1 MKKFIIVPLIAAT
14 ALGLAACKPS
24 ATVENTTVTNEVTL
38 NSEEPILDAN
48 AAVIDENATAVD
60 NAAALDAVENVS
72 NSN

>member
-24 ATVENTTVTNEVTL
+24 TPAVDNSVSNEVTL

-48 AAVIDENATAVD
+48 AAVIDENATTVD
-60 NAAALDAVENVS
+60 NAGALDAVANVS